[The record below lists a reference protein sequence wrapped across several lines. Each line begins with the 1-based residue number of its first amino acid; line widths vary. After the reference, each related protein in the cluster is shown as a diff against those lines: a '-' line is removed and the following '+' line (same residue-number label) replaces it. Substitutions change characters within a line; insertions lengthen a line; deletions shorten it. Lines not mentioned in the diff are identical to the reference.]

1 MEQEINYN
9 EEPVH
14 YCKYCLSL
22 DNPVVLEG
30 TDLEYCKYC
39 GSTDFEESSI
49 EDWEKQ
55 FEEKYKQGK
64 YLKINAKWKT
74 IMQSMN
80 KDFLQK

>member
-9 EEPVH
+9 DEPVH

-22 DNPVVLEG
+22 DNPIILEG
-30 TDLEYCKYC
+30 TEIEYCKYC

-74 IMQSMN
+74 IMQSVN
-80 KDFLQK
+80 RDSLLK